1 MDVYWI
7 LAEDDDAS
15 HTLEAVSRQLRE
27 GDRGDPELAEALRT
41 LRFDAW
47 IDDEEVVVSKR
58 PFFGAALTGFRRLL
72 VKALWW
78 YGLPQ
83 WGQVTRY
90 QHATSRVLDVVLAE
104 QRRLRERIA
113 ALEAKV
119 PKRDAG
125 A

>member
-7 LAEDDDAS
+7 LAEGDDAF
-15 HTLEAVSRQLRE
+15 HALDAVSRQLRE
-27 GDRGDPELAEALRT
+27 GDRGDSALAEALRV

-47 IDDEEVVVSKR
+47 IDNNEIVESKR
-58 PFFGAALTGFRRLL
+58 PFFGRALTAFRYLL
-72 VKALWW
+72 VKAFWW

-104 QRRLRERIA
+104 QQKLRERIA
-113 ALEAKV
+113 ALEAKA
-119 PKRDAG
+119 PKRDG
-125 A
+125 AA